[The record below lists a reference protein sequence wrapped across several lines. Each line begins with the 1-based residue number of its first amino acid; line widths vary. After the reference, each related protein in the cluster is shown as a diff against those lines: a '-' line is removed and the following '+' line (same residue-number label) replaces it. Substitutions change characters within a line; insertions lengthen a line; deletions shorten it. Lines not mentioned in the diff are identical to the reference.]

1 MNSIDRLKSAYDIYK
16 SSLRKNNSSL
26 WKLCVVA
33 SETVGSYSNGRTKS
47 ISETLGTSVDSI
59 ENWAR
64 VGWLIVSLQDYY
76 LLDEQG
82 NRWTLGKIWEMDK
95 LSFDHLLR
103 AAQMMKRYE
112 INPQNVLD
120 NLYLALD
127 GGQSAPAL
135 ERELEVQEEDAGV
148 LWKRD
153 ITRLADYLQ
162 KQSDLFDYSGASLK
176 LQRARKLFLGRLRQE
191 SK

>member
-1 MNSIDRLKSAYDIYK
+1 MNIDFSCLKQAHEKYVASRRTSNIH
-16 SSLRKNNSSL
+16 L
-26 WKLCVVA
+26 WQLCVVA
-33 SETVGSYSNGRTKS
+33 EQTIGSGHGVSQRA
-47 ISETLGTSVDSI
+47 SETLGVSRDTL
-59 ENWAR
+59 EHWAR
-64 VGWLIVSLQDYY
+64 VGWLIASLQDYY

-82 NRWTLGKIWEMDK
+82 NRWTLGNIWEMDK